1 MTGVK
6 RLRPL
11 KSNIFKLP
19 FQKQTDICI
28 SLMWLNHSH
37 LIFSHLRGHY
47 CNLTLVG
54 YDSFLYSF
62 KLLFIGCMLSPEL
75 LQLQG
80 DSFNFL

>member
-1 MTGVK
+1 
-6 RLRPL
+6 
-11 KSNIFKLP
+11 
-19 FQKQTDICI
+19 
-28 SLMWLNHSH
+28 MWLNHSH